1 MLSMWPSVA
10 AVGIGAALGAL
21 LRWQLGERLNRLFPD
36 IPPGT
41 LAANI
46 IGGYVVGLALAS
58 LAQREDLPAEWR
70 LLIITG
76 FCGGLTTFS
85 TFSGEIVGLM
95 QQGRFGM
102 AASGIAL
109 HVASSLLATCAGLAT
124 WQWLRA
130 V

>member
-1 MLSMWPSVA
+1 MWPSVA

-21 LRWQLGERLNRLFPD
+21 LRWQLSERLNRLFPD

-46 IGGYVVGLALAS
+46 IGGYIVGLALAFF
-58 LAQREDLPAEWR
+58 AQREDLPVEWR
-70 LLIITG
+70 LLIVTG

-85 TFSGEIVGLM
+85 TFSSEIVSLL
-95 QQGRFGM
+95 QQGRFGV

-109 HVASSLLATCAGLAT
+109 HVASSLIATLAGIGT
-124 WQWLRA
+124 WQLLRGA
-130 V
+130 

>member
-1 MLSMWPSVA
+1 MWPSVA

-21 LRWQLGERLNRLFPD
+21 LRWQLSERLNRLFSD

-46 IGGYVVGLALAS
+46 IGGYIVGLALAFF
-58 LAQREDLPAEWR
+58 AQREDLPVEWR
-70 LLIITG
+70 LLIVTG

-85 TFSGEIVGLM
+85 TFSNEIVSLL

-109 HVASSLLATCAGLAT
+109 HVTSSLIATLAGIGT
-124 WQWLRA
+124 WQLLRGA
-130 V
+130 

>member
-1 MLSMWPSVA
+1 MWASVA

-85 TFSGEIVGLM
+85 TF
-95 QQGRFGM
+95 
-102 AASGIAL
+102 
-109 HVASSLLATCAGLAT
+109 AGLAT
-124 WQWLRA
+124 WQLLRGA
-130 V
+130 

>member
-1 MLSMWPSVA
+1 MWPSVA

-21 LRWQLGERLNRLFPD
+21 LRWQLSERLNRLFSE

-46 IGGYVVGLALAS
+46 IGGYIVGLALAFF
-58 LAQREDLPAEWR
+58 AQREDLPVEWR
-70 LLIITG
+70 LLIVTG

-85 TFSGEIVGLM
+85 TFSSEIVSLL
-95 QQGRFGM
+95 QQGRFGV

-109 HVASSLLATCAGLAT
+109 HVTSSLIATLAGIGT
-124 WQWLRA
+124 WQLLRGA
-130 V
+130 

>member
-1 MLSMWPSVA
+1 MWPSVA
-10 AVGIGAALGAL
+10 AVGIGAALCAL
-21 LRWQLGERLNRLFPD
+21 LRWQLSERLNRLFSD

-46 IGGYVVGLALAS
+46 IGGYIVGLALAFF
-58 LAQREDLPAEWR
+58 AQREDLPVEWR
-70 LLIITG
+70 LLIVTG

-85 TFSGEIVGLM
+85 TFSNEIVSLL

-109 HVASSLLATCAGLAT
+109 HVTSSLIATLAGIGT
-124 WQWLRA
+124 WQLLRGA
-130 V
+130 